1 MNKTQTSESTFY
13 DLLIVGGGINGT
25 GMAAAAAERGLKVLL
40 CEQSDLASATSSASS
55 KLIHGGLRYLEHYE
69 FRLVREALAER
80 EVLLEKAPHLVWPQE
95 FVLPHSSQ
103 LRPAWMIRLG
113 LFFYDN
119 LSPRSQIPPSRKIKL
134 VSDGITQKQFKTGFS
149 YYDCSV
155 DDSRLVISSALS
167 AKANSA
173 DILPRTQCVSAK
185 PKHNGWELRL
195 KNQHQRDTF
204 LVEGHCLI
212 NASGPWAQTFL
223 EHNLGIPSPQSIRLI
238 KGSHILV
245 PRCYTGEHA
254 YILQNPDRRIVF
266 VIPYLN
272 KFSLI
277 GTTDEAYEGDPSSA
291 TISTAETDYL
301 IASVNRYFRKAIKTS
316 DIIGSYSGLRPLCDD
331 ESVEASAVTRDY
343 TLELQAVSQ
352 QPLLSV
358 FGGKITTYRRLAESA
373 LLKLSPYLP
382 HMHAPLPANTAL
394 PGGEFKQTD
403 WPNLKGKVAQQAPF
417 LSTET
422 QQRLARSYGLRC
434 FIILDEVNK
443 LEDLGHHFGCGLYE
457 REVEYLVNHEWAH
470 NSEDILWRRTK
481 LGYFFS
487 TDEKTALEQYLSK
500 GRF

>member
-25 GMAAAAAERGLKVLL
+25 GIAAAAAERGLKVLL

-223 EHNLGIPSPQSIRLI
+223 
-238 KGSHILV
+238 
-245 PRCYTGEHA
+245 
-254 YILQNPDRRIVF
+254 
-266 VIPYLN
+266 
-272 KFSLI
+272 
-277 GTTDEAYEGDPSSA
+277 
-291 TISTAETDYL
+291 
-301 IASVNRYFRKAIKTS
+301 
-316 DIIGSYSGLRPLCDD
+316 
-331 ESVEASAVTRDY
+331 
-343 TLELQAVSQ
+343 
-352 QPLLSV
+352 
-358 FGGKITTYRRLAESA
+358 
-373 LLKLSPYLP
+373 
-382 HMHAPLPANTAL
+382 
-394 PGGEFKQTD
+394 
-403 WPNLKGKVAQQAPF
+403 
-417 LSTET
+417 
-422 QQRLARSYGLRC
+422 
-434 FIILDEVNK
+434 
-443 LEDLGHHFGCGLYE
+443 
-457 REVEYLVNHEWAH
+457 
-470 NSEDILWRRTK
+470 
-481 LGYFFS
+481 
-487 TDEKTALEQYLSK
+487 
-500 GRF
+500 